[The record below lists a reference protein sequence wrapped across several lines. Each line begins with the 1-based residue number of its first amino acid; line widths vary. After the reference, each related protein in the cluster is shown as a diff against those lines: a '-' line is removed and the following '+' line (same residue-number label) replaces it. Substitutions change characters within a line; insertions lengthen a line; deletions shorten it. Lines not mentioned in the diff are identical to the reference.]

1 MRGVIT
7 FMSVLRVI
15 YLFSI
20 FLLSL
25 SATVQ
30 EDAEDKKTSRWEIL
44 FSPTEA
50 HVENYY
56 DRPKKSRVIHFE
68 GEGVKSIYKF
78 NAMKKKRLKE
88 GERDKYEYWLSWEM
102 QYKEDFVII
111 LIVKTTQGESY
122 LIYTSGNHN
131 SYHQYGLGDE
141 IFDGEWHKIRRNL
154 QEDLDYFDNRE
165 QLLSIKDFVIK
176 GDGSIDNLKTEII
189 KVNNQ
194 KKNQKKV
201 KPLLKPTKVNS
212 KYNTLPSI
220 KIEGDNPKHLALGES
235 YVEAGVMAYDKEDGQ
250 VEVNSIDDVNSN
262 EEGTYMVMYM
272 ARDSRGDVSLDRRV
286 VIVGN
291 GTHQEQE
298 EESSKESIDE
308 NKDSLKEEELDE
320 KEYQMKLWEKELEL
334 RENNLKKLV
343 KVDKS

>member
-1 MRGVIT
+1 MRGVIAS
-7 FMSVLRVI
+7 MSILRTI

-78 NAMKKKRLKE
+78 NAMKKKRLKK
-88 GERDKYEYWLSWEM
+88 GKRDKYEYWLSWEM
-102 QYKEDFVII
+102 QYKKDFVII
-111 LIVKTTQGESY
+111 LIVKTTHGESY

-141 IFDGEWHKIRRNL
+141 IFDGEWHTIKRNL

-176 GDGSIDNLKTEII
+176 GDGSIDNLKTEVI
-189 KVNNQ
+189 KVDKQ
-194 KKNQKKV
+194 KNQKKA
-201 KPLLKPTKVNS
+201 KPLPKPTKVNS
-212 KYNTLPSI
+212 KKNSLPSI
-220 KIEGDNPKHLALGES
+220 KIEGDNPKHLALGEN

-250 VEVNSIDDVNSN
+250 VEVNSIDDINSN
-262 EEGTYMVMYM
+262 EDGTYMVMYM

-286 VIVGN
+286 VIVGD
-291 GTHQEQE
+291 GTHQEQVE
-298 EESSKESIDE
+298 ENSEESNEDK
-308 NKDSLKEEELDE
+308 KDSLKEEELDE

-334 RENNLKKLV
+334 REKKLEKLV
-343 KVDKS
+343 KVDEN